1 VAEKLG
7 MCRSTDN
14 WKNQLLGRAAP
25 ASMKR
30 HNNLQLQLQLERDL
44 LRKANE
50 IKKSLGV
57 DLQLLTNRKK
67 TSLVDAFKELY
78 ALPKLLVQLA
88 LARS

>member
-1 VAEKLG
+1 
-7 MCRSTDN
+7 
-14 WKNQLLGRAAP
+14 
-25 ASMKR
+25 MKR
-30 HNNLQLQLQLERDL
+30 HNNLQLQLQLQLQLERDL